1 MTNHTYHMC
10 KNGRQQNGSRE
21 ECPNCTPAV
30 KKINA
35 VIVKQAQQIV
45 ELKAALQA
53 LVDYHATDYD
63 DIPEVT
69 QAQKLLAKP
78 VTEKAEQS

>member
-1 MTNHTYHMC
+1 MKHNTFHLC
-10 KNGRQQNGSRE
+10 KNGRQQPGSRE
-21 ECPNCTPAV
+21 ECPYCTPAV

-35 VIVKQAQQIV
+35 VIVKQAQQIA

-69 QAQKLLAKP
+69 RAQMLLAKP
-78 VTEKAEQS
+78 VTEKAEES